1 MMNGNC
7 ARVHETL
14 ANTMTQR
21 TQDNQME
28 RLTEGVLG
36 AIRRIIQASDLHSSS
51 IRRSAGITAPQ
62 LALLRAIANNPDAT
76 VGELSKIICLSQSTV
91 TIVLDRLEED
101 ELARRYRSDTDRR
114 KVYAELTEKGALTL
128 EVAPTPLQG
137 HFIEQ
142 FESLMDHERT
152 ALLSSLQQIAAMMDK
167 PRKRGQQDQQEQKGQ
182 QSQQDQFARRE

>member
-1 MMNGNC
+1 
-7 ARVHETL
+7 
-14 ANTMTQR
+14 MTQR
-21 TQDNQME
+21 PHNNQME

-62 LALLRAIANNPDAT
+62 LALLRAISSNPDAT

-91 TIVLDRLEED
+91 TIVLDRLEEE
-101 ELARRYRSDTDRR
+101 ELAQRYRSDTDRR

-167 PRKRGQQDQQEQKGQ
+167 PRKQGQQGGQGQLERQQNDALLG
-182 QSQQDQFARRE
+182 